1 MPWQCLLC
9 TTRRTYRRDKQ
20 CSRCRPTQRGRNNKL
35 VPTTRLRRKQSLVEV
50 THKRRVVV
58 KHVEAFG
65 GRVDPDVETYKEALL
80 SLFNDLRAFLTMA
93 DLHSI
98 MCNAHNM
105 LDNLKP
111 NPGAIPPFSRES
123 ALALV
128 FAGMDLSAR
137 VTSDDMDKLKK
148 ILLCSLK
155 QNKAR
160 VIAAHC
166 QWINATNLMRGSLLG
181 D

>member
-1 MPWQCLLC
+1 M
-9 TTRRTYRRDKQ
+9 
-20 CSRCRPTQRGRNNKL
+20 
-35 VPTTRLRRKQSLVEV
+35 VPTIRLRRKISPDEV
-50 THKRRVVV
+50 THKRRAAD
-58 KHVEAFG
+58 KTYVETCKEHKNH
-65 GRVDPDVETYKEALL
+65 VETYKESLL
-80 SLFNDLRAFLTMA
+80 NLFHDLQSFLTMA

-111 NPGAIPPFSRES
+111 NPAAIPPFSRES

-148 ILLCSLK
+148 ILLCSFK

-166 QWINATNLMRGSLLG
+166 QWINATNLMSGKLLG

>member
-1 MPWQCLLC
+1 M
-9 TTRRTYRRDKQ
+9 
-20 CSRCRPTQRGRNNKL
+20 
-35 VPTTRLRRKQSLVEV
+35 VPTIRLRRKLSLDEV
-50 THKRRVVV
+50 THKRRVVDN
-58 KHVEAFG
+58 HVETYKEHINH
-65 GRVDPDVETYKEALL
+65 VETYKEALL

-137 VTSDDMDKLKK
+137 VASDDMDKLKK